1 MLYRDS
7 GRDIRPLCQSGL
19 YLMSVGVSGGQSDP
33 PGAYRSAGNPH
44 SGPHSCPAN
53 VLPTE
58 PSPQHVS
65 RILLYIDQEG
75 TSCDLWRTMVQAEE
89 PDARRSPR
97 V

>member
-7 GRDIRPLCQSGL
+7 GWDIRPLRQSHL
-19 YLMSVGVSGGQSDP
+19 YLMSVVVSGGQSDP
-33 PGAYRSAGNPH
+33 LGAYRSAGNPA
-44 SGPHSCPAN
+44 G

-65 RILLYIDQEG
+65 RILLYVDQEG
-75 TSCDLWRTMVQAEE
+75 ASCDLWRTMVQAEE